1 MRKNKAKREALAR
14 ARTISRS
21 KADRY
26 VIAYPD
32 DDWAWSHIYA
42 RVLFQETAK
51 ELSRWR
57 RS

>member
-1 MRKNKAKREALAR
+1 MRKDKAKREAMAR

-42 RVLFQETAK
+42 RFLFQETAK
-51 ELSRWR
+51 ELSR
-57 RS
+57 